1 MLVVPNAQ
9 VVLRTL
15 LLVLP
20 ELRPAGGWWRLQPQY
35 QRLQPHVSEAAAPRI
50 RGCTPTHAGATI
62 EGLLCDAAALDV
74 SRWVDPVVVAWLCE
88 PDLPEE
94 QQRLGALYAKH
105 LPAPAAEAAARAA
118 EKDGEA
124 GLHAHRTACTPHAHR
139 MHTACACTPHAH
151 RMHAA

>member
-1 MLVVPNAQ
+1 MPNAQ

-20 ELRPAGGWWRLQPQY
+20 ELRPG
-35 QRLQPHVSEAAAPRI
+35 
-50 RGCTPTHAGATI
+50 GATL

-94 QQRLGALYAKH
+94 QQRMGALYAKH

-124 GLHAHRTACTPHAHR
+124 ELHAHRTACTPHARR
-139 MHTACACTPHAH
+139 MCTACTLHVDCMCALHTPAG
-151 RMHAA
+151 R

>member
-20 ELRPAGGWWRLQPQY
+20 ELRPA
-35 QRLQPHVSEAAAPRI
+35 
-50 RGCTPTHAGATI
+50 ATL
-62 EGLLCDAAALDV
+62 EGLLCDAGALDV

-94 QQRLGALYAKH
+94 QQRLAALYAKH
-105 LPAPAAEAAARAA
+105 LPAAAAEAATRAA

-124 GLHAHRTACTPHAHR
+124 ELR
-139 MHTACACTPHAH
+139 
-151 RMHAA
+151 AAWQLLEQLYQSSARFSPPEQFSRVVAREMKAAYTRPILAAAVLTTLTLTITLLALAMKVT